1 MRRTRQE
8 IVNRIA
14 EEVQSVT
21 LNRVRANEVLEQ
33 HRLLNDLRLDSLGYA
48 TVLLRVES
56 WLGVHVVEDYVDW
69 LNIQTVA
76 QMADFLEAQQ

>member
-1 MRRTRQE
+1 
-8 IVNRIA
+8 V
-14 EEVQSVT
+14 SVT
-21 LNRVRANEVLEQ
+21 LNRVRASEVLEH

-69 LNIQTVA
+69 LNIQTVG